1 MRLPLAPY
9 TARLPVS
16 GNLAQDVDTAFLAY
30 GNRITREHVQR
41 VAKLAPEL
49 ARRFGVDPQAA
60 ETAALLHDIGGV
72 VPRGSMVDLCL
83 QLGLSVRPEEL
94 QVPML
99 LHARISEIIA
109 GEVYGVTD
117 LAVLQAIRVHTA
129 LHGQPTPLDQ
139 VVFLADKI
147 EWDQEGEPPYRA
159 GLLAALD
166 TGLDAGTRYMLTW
179 MYEERARLLVVLP
192 ELREAW
198 AAFGVG
204 GQPVP

>member
-9 TARLPVS
+9 TARLSVT
-16 GNLAQDVDTAFLAY
+16 GNLAQDVDIAFLTY
-30 GNRITREHVQR
+30 GNRITREHVPR
-41 VAKLAPEL
+41 VARLAPEL

-72 VPRGSMVDLCL
+72 VPRGSMVYLCH

-109 GEVYGVTD
+109 AEVYGVTD
-117 LAVLQAIRVHTA
+117 PAVLQAIRVHTA

-147 EWDQEGEPPYRA
+147 EWDQGGEPPYRA
-159 GLLAALD
+159 GLLNALD
-166 TGLDAGTRYMLTW
+166 AGLDAGTRFMLTW